1 MDSIG
6 NAMGKMYRSVAG
18 AFMSLP
24 TDSKFYERGTL
35 TPAEFI
41 LAGEQLVHRC
51 PTWSWSSSNPKNIQN
66 HFPEEQQF
74 LITRGVPCKQR
85 VKGLRTENEIIE
97 TDVGDGWV
105 AAEIVEQAGEESK
118 VIEITQNVAEEEKKS
133 ESSASID
140 DIPDLAD
147 LEIEDAI
154 EDQNTAGFIFE
165 SGSEYISKEEP
176 ASNILKTRIYDL
188 SITYDTYY
196 QTPRLWLTG
205 YDEYS
210 NPLTNA

>member
-1 MDSIG
+1 M
-6 NAMGKMYRSVAG
+6 
-18 AFMSLP
+18 
-24 TDSKFYERGTL
+24 
-35 TPAEFI
+35 
-41 LAGEQLVHRC
+41 
-51 PTWSWSSSNPKNIQN
+51 
-66 HFPEEQQF
+66 
-74 LITRGVPCKQR
+74 
-85 VKGLRTENEIIE
+85 
-97 TDVGDGWV
+97 
-105 AAEIVEQAGEESK
+105 
-118 VIEITQNVAEEEKKS
+118 AEEEKKS

>member
-1 MDSIG
+1 M
-6 NAMGKMYRSVAG
+6 
-18 AFMSLP
+18 
-24 TDSKFYERGTL
+24 
-35 TPAEFI
+35 
-41 LAGEQLVHRC
+41 
-51 PTWSWSSSNPKNIQN
+51 
-66 HFPEEQQF
+66 
-74 LITRGVPCKQR
+74 PCKQR
-85 VKGLRTENEIIE
+85 VKGLKVENEIIE

-118 VIEITQNVAEEEKKS
+118 VIEITQNVVEEEKKS